1 MTVDIIRSYKTGLTK
16 FGFSRRR
23 GLTTV
28 VTAALMLTAVAVL
41 GSAMV
46 AWSNSNLKT
55 YDLALTTSAANN
67 TNKITENVAIENIVF
82 CNCGGSKNVINVT
95 LTNTGTIGVNI
106 NQIQVNSTI
115 INQYSPS
122 QNSLP
127 ANILPQQSYTV
138 AAKLPTNV
146 IWKSKEPDTITV
158 TTSRG
163 SILTT
168 QAAPP

>member
-55 YDLALTTSAANN
+55 FDIALTTTAVNS
-67 TNKITENVAIENIVF
+67 TNKISESVSIENIVF
-82 CNCGGSKNVINVT
+82 CHCGGSNNVINVT
-95 LTNTGTIGVNI
+95 LTNTGTIGVRI
-106 NQIQVNSTI
+106 SQIQVNSTTI
-115 INQYSPS
+115 TTFAKGT
-122 QNSLP
+122 SLP
-127 ANILPQQSYTV
+127 VNILPQNSYTV
-138 AAKLPTNV
+138 AAQLSNQ
-146 IWKSKEPDTITV
+146 WHSKSQDTITV

-163 SILTT
+163 SIYTT
-168 QAAPP
+168 QAAAP